1 MGRQRA
7 LVVCLIAVAAGCG
20 SAPFADPAPTPHE
33 TVTPVSLTPAA
44 TATPGPSLPP
54 GVSDGGPL
62 RTARLQYAHDAA
74 LANTTYT
81 LVITQRITLSGTT
94 TSTRRVLSRVTVG
107 ETATLATFRRSDG
120 GVNRS
125 LYLNGSEGYQRSV
138 TGGNATVAA
147 VDPADESPEVLGV
160 RAIQWYLS
168 DVEFTATAVERDGTR
183 LYRLYSSPGR
193 APAAV
198 TTDPRVKANVWNYT
212 ATAYVTP
219 AGFVRTV
226 VVDYGLTSRPV
237 QGSVSIRVEYT
248 AVGETTV
255 SRPEWVPTASRRT
268 ATPPSTADP
277 GTPGATATPAPN
289 ASGSTA
295 TPGP

>member
-1 MGRQRA
+1 MVRQRA
-7 LVVCLIAVAAGCG
+7 LVVCLVAVAAGCG
-20 SAPFADPAPTPHE
+20 SAPLADPAPTPRE

-54 GVSDGGPL
+54 GVSDGGAL
-62 RTARLQYAHDAA
+62 RTARLQHAHGAT

-81 LVITQRITLSGTT
+81 LVITQRITLSGTP
-94 TSTRRVLSRVTVG
+94 TSTRRVLSRVAVG
-107 ETATLATFRRSDG
+107 ETATLATVRRSNG

-138 TGGNATVAA
+138 TGGNATVTA
-147 VDPADESPEVLGV
+147 VDPAEESPEMLGM

-168 DVEFTATAVERDGTR
+168 DVEFTATAVERNGTR

-226 VVDYGLTSRPV
+226 VVDYDLTSRPV
-237 QGSVSIRVEYT
+237 QGSVSLRVEYI

-255 SRPEWVPTASRRT
+255 SRPGWVPTASRRT
-268 ATPPSTADP
+268 ATPSSTAEP
-277 GTPGATATPAPN
+277 GTSGTSTTAGSN
-289 ASGSTA
+289 ASGTSTTA
-295 TPGP
+295 GP